1 MDYMMDMDALV
12 YIDSEKKVF
21 QTKPQNP
28 GTQKKGLLRKTKTLK
43 VINWKS
49 RDKDRTA

>member
-12 YIDSEKKVF
+12 YIDSQKKVF
-21 QTKPQNP
+21 QTKPI